1 MQKYLCL
8 FLLITV
14 SSFSFGQE
22 YLSLE
27 EAVSIALQRN
37 TTLQRAE
44 NTLSTYESGLTSSY
58 GNLLPYVSASG
69 SFNWSKAEDQGG
81 TIYFAGLAIPVGSR
95 VTEDRSY
102 SAGIQS
108 TWVLFDGLANFA
120 AVARS
125 RNELES
131 YRYYIERVKQDL
143 TFQTIDLYYDV
154 MNAEQLVKFRE
165 EDVAWNQ
172 KNFETV
178 SERNRP
184 GAVTL
189 ADVYAQQVRL
199 GNAELELI
207 RARNSLETAKSNLL
221 YYLGLD
227 VFTVY
232 SFTDTVK
239 QKDFEDIEKELRTD
253 YYDLRELV
261 DKAMENRYDYR
272 SAQLVLESA
281 ENSITIAR
289 SGHLP
294 RLTNNVGYNLRA
306 NRFNNLTDSRS
317 LYAGFTLSIPIFSG
331 FDVYNQV
338 QIARVNVENRKVE
351 LDDLRRSIRQT
362 IQKNYLDVQAAE
374 KALEVSRRNVNAA
387 EENRRIEQ
395 EKYALGSGTILN
407 VLIAN
412 SEYQNAQTS
421 YINAQFDY
429 LTLSEQ
435 LKYLVGTLDYKKY
448 K

>member
-1 MQKYLCL
+1 MLKYLCIF
-8 FLLITV
+8 FLIAL
-14 SSFSFGQE
+14 SSTSYGQNT
-22 YLSLE
+22 LSLN

-37 TTLQRAE
+37 STLQTTE
-44 NTLSTYESGLTSSY
+44 NNMQSYESGVLASY
-58 GNLLPYVSASG
+58 GGLLPNISASG
-69 SFNWSKAEDQGG
+69 SFNWSKAEDKGG
-81 TIYFAGLAIPVGSR
+81 TVYFAGYAIPVGSR

-108 TWVLFDGLANFA
+108 NWVLFDGLANYA
-120 AVARS
+120 SISRS
-125 RNELES
+125 KNQLES
-131 YRYYIERVKQDL
+131 YKYFLERVKQDI
-143 TFQTIDLYYDV
+143 TFQSIDLYYNV
-154 MNAEQLVKFRE
+154 INAEQLVKFRE

-178 SERNRP
+178 SERNRL

-207 RARNSLETAKSNLL
+207 RAKNNLETAKSNLL

-227 VFTVY
+227 VFTEY
-232 SFTDTVK
+232 IYTDTLIEG
-239 QKDFEDIEKELRTD
+239 DFKSIGTELKTE
-253 YYDLRELV
+253 YYDLQDLV
-261 DKAMENRYDYR
+261 EKALENRYDYR
-272 SAQLVLESA
+272 SAQLDLESA

-294 RLTNNVGYNLRA
+294 RLSNSIGYTFRS
-306 NRFNNLTDSRS
+306 NRFDELTDSRT

-331 FDVYNQV
+331 FETYNQV
-338 QIARVNVENRKVE
+338 QIAQVNAENSKVE
-351 LDDLRRSIRQT
+351 LDDLRRTIRQN
-362 IQKNYLDVQAAE
+362 IQKNYLDVQASE
-374 KALEVSRRNVNAA
+374 KALEVSRRNVEAA

-395 EKYALGSGTILN
+395 EKYSLGSGTILN

-421 YINAQFDY
+421 FINAQFDF

-448 K
+448 E